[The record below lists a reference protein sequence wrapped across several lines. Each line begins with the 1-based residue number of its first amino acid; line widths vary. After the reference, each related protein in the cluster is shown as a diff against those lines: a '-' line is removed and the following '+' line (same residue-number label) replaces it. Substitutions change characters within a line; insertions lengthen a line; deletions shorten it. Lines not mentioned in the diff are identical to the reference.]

1 MIIRPTDK
9 ENLLDIIKFMIS
21 IEGPNADLNY
31 IDTSRITDMSKLFYL
46 SKFNGNISEWNT
58 GNVLSMESMFYGSD
72 FNGDIS
78 RWDVSRVTNMRA
90 MFYYSRFNRDISKWD
105 VSEVQDMSWMFNDS
119 KFNKDIGNWDVSSL
133 IYYNNIFS
141 AASDY
146 DKGLQEWIYVN
157 PKLRDMDKYLTKKS
171 INNYSNRWI
180 EYDTRRK

>member
-46 SKFNGNISEWNT
+46 SEFNGDISNWDT
-58 GNVLSMESMFYGSD
+58 HNVTNMECMFYGSD

-78 RWDVSRVTNMRA
+78 RWNVSKVTNMSG
-90 MFYYSRFNRDISKWD
+90 MFYCTKFNQDISRWE
-105 VSEVQDMSWMFNDS
+105 VSEVQDMSWMFNGS
-119 KFNKDIGNWDVSSL
+119 SFNQDIGKWDVSSL
-133 IYYNNIFS
+133 IYYNNIF
-141 AASDY
+141 AATSEY
-146 DKGLQEWIYVN
+146 DKGLQEWKYVN

-180 EYDTRRK
+180 EYDIRRK